1 MDEPTPAEQLS
12 FEVARDELEQV
23 VQKLE
28 DGSTSLEEA
37 LALWERGEALYRAC
51 RSRLEAAEARIEKLA
66 EALAEP
72 PAPADS
78 VRRASARRSRPS
90 AGSGGCAAS
99 CSRMCAVQPAVRAA
113 ANVDGYRSGGSSTP
127 PSTTAA

>member
-1 MDEPTPAEQLS
+1 MDEPVPVEQLS
-12 FEVARDELEQV
+12 FEAARDELEQV
-23 VQKLE
+23 VQRLE

-72 PAPADS
+72 PFADGG
-78 VRRASARRSRPS
+78 PQE
-90 AGSGGCAAS
+90 SGIG
-99 CSRMCAVQPAVRAA
+99 P
-113 ANVDGYRSGGSSTP
+113 T
-127 PSTTAA
+127 

>member
-1 MDEPTPAEQLS
+1 MAEATPAEQLS
-12 FEVARDELEQV
+12 FEAARDELEQV
-23 VQKLE
+23 VQRLE

-72 PAPADS
+72 PSAPPQDS
-78 VRRASARRSRPS
+78 GIGP
-90 AGSGGCAAS
+90 
-99 CSRMCAVQPAVRAA
+99 
-113 ANVDGYRSGGSSTP
+113 T
-127 PSTTAA
+127 

>member
-1 MDEPTPAEQLS
+1 MGEPAPLEQLS
-12 FEVARDELEQV
+12 FEAARDELEQV
-23 VQKLE
+23 VQRLE

-72 PAPADS
+72 PAGPSQDS
-78 VRRASARRSRPS
+78 GIGP
-90 AGSGGCAAS
+90 
-99 CSRMCAVQPAVRAA
+99 
-113 ANVDGYRSGGSSTP
+113 T
-127 PSTTAA
+127 

>member
-1 MDEPTPAEQLS
+1 MDEPRPVEELS
-12 FEVARDELEQV
+12 FEAARDELEQV
-23 VQKLE
+23 VQRLE

-72 PAPADS
+72 PGAAPDAQD
-78 VRRASARRSRPS
+78 P
-90 AGSGGCAAS
+90 GIG
-99 CSRMCAVQPAVRAA
+99 P
-113 ANVDGYRSGGSSTP
+113 T
-127 PSTTAA
+127 